1 MSGQKAEGEQGRT
14 ECSSLEEGQV
24 VAYVQSSEDFTM
36 VSHPEGVFL
45 DSGVYH
51 RGTIVLE
58 KGVEKGLERIEL
70 SEDMIEIIVS
80 DENTKCIVLQEQP
93 SKCIEL
99 QEQEANAKCLVVRE
113 NDASSG
119 CFVVPEQDD
128 NSCLVI
134 LQGPD
139 GLNSVAQTVEIET
152 GL

>member
-1 MSGQKAEGEQGRT
+1 M
-14 ECSSLEEGQV
+14 
-24 VAYVQSSEDFTM
+24 AYVQASEDFTM
-36 VSHPEGVFL
+36 VSHPGGVFL

-51 RGTIVLE
+51 HGTIVLE

-80 DENTKCIVLQEQP
+80 DENTKCIVVQEQP

-99 QEQEANAKCLVVRE
+99 QEQEANAKCLVVQE

-119 CFVVPEQDD
+119 CFVVPEQDA

-139 GLNSVAQTVEIET
+139 G
-152 GL
+152 